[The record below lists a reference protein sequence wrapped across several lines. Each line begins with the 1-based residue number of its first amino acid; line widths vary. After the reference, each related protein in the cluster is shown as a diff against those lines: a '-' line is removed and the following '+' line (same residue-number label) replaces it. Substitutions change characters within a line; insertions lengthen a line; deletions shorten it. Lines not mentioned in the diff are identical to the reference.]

1 MEALWSV
8 ETAIYR
14 NNELYDDMLNRAKEV
29 GWDPKILEQMKE
41 GGSRHVTSMGFDAL
55 KEFIPWAPQDKT
67 PPVSVIDKAYYYLT
81 KGRIL
86 KYDVKNAGIGAW
98 NATEKSYGNLKNKIF
113 EEVKFLNQPNNR
125 LYFAR

>member
-1 MEALWSV
+1 VPQAEV
-8 ETAIYR
+8 Q
-14 NNELYDDMLNRAKEV
+14 NEGRWFKACYKY
-29 GWDPKILEQMKE
+29 
-41 GGSRHVTSMGFDAL
+41 GFDAL